1 MVDGDDDW
9 KAASPALPDP
19 LTFTVTLTA
28 TDPEG
33 LSASVSGDFITD
45 WVSYP
50 ELVSATASR
59 QAVELTFDLEVQGSL
74 VPSSFTVNV
83 VNEDGSAGT
92 IAVSSVVVNGRAVTL
107 ALASA
112 LERGQT
118 VTLDYAH
125 DDATPLKRA
134 AEGGDS
140 LPSFTGQAVEVSI
153 PDLPGPP
160 QNLDLS
166 STPGSL
172 DISATWDTLDG
183 ATSYKLRWRQAD
195 GEFEAGNE
203 ATVTETTATVTVAG
217 YGGWVVQVEGCND
230 AGCGPAVA
238 QSVGIVPGSPANFA
252 VSATPDSLDL
262 SATWD
267 ALDGATSY
275 KLRWRPADGEFA
287 AGNEATVTETTAT
300 VTVSGQGRWAV
311 GLQGCNDA
319 GCGPEV
325 EASAEVSSLSFDVS
339 PSLDSA
345 GNPRPHTFDANW
357 SPVPNA
363 TGYGLRWRLMDQGN
377 SPSQE
382 QSDGGSSRKSDI
394 PGPSGSGGPSA
405 ASGPQGENR
414 LDIPGDQTSA
424 EFTVDR
430 DGTFEVEL
438 EVILPQS
445 DEPIGMANTHLT
457 ADARVEGS
465 EAFLNARRWPIADS
479 TFQLSGCQTRRITGA
494 EVAFVSG
501 HVEVAWDDPRLSAI
515 TEYQYR
521 FQRDGSFIFPARR
534 EADWHAIPG
543 SGAGTTSFTM
553 GVAQSPPSYNTTDL
567 ALNRANF
574 LWVRALAGGR
584 AYCFEYLWVI
594 NPFDVEV
601 PLITGLEAYQTRGD
615 GPRQLSL
622 FWDDPQVS
630 GLTYDY
636 WYNGLTPDWT
646 GRGQGTHWLPVSG
659 SPPVSAGGGKLTST
673 LSGIPCDHYYYNV
686 RIRAK
691 QGGSL
696 GPITEEWYVD
706 LASNWFGDPDR
717 NDVFHGER
725 YAECVFGL
733 AGDDE
738 LHGNGG
744 DDWLEGGPG
753 DDELYGGPGNDR
765 LDGGPGGD
773 TLNGGEGI
781 DTADYAGSN
790 ARVVVNLNTN
800 AASGGHAQGDRLTS
814 IENLTGSAH
823 DDNLR
828 GDAGN
833 NVLRGGPGGDELD
846 GGEGIDWAGLHR
858 LRPGRDRHTAVP
870 LTGRAPTCEAA
881 TPKATHIT
889 RFENITGSAH
899 SDDFPHRQRRG

>member
-1 MVDGDDDW
+1 M
-9 KAASPALPDP
+9 
-19 LTFTVTLTA
+19 
-28 TDPEG
+28 
-33 LSASVSGDFITD
+33 
-45 WVSYP
+45 
-50 ELVSATASR
+50 
-59 QAVELTFDLEVQGSL
+59 
-74 VPSSFTVNV
+74 
-83 VNEDGSAGT
+83 
-92 IAVSSVVVNGRAVTL
+92 
-107 ALASA
+107 
-112 LERGQT
+112 
-118 VTLDYAH
+118 
-125 DDATPLKRA
+125 
-134 AEGGDS
+134 
-140 LPSFTGQAVEVSI
+140 
-153 PDLPGPP
+153 
-160 QNLDLS
+160 
-166 STPGSL
+166 
-172 DISATWDTLDG
+172 
-183 ATSYKLRWRQAD
+183 
-195 GEFEAGNE
+195 
-203 ATVTETTATVTVAG
+203 
-217 YGGWVVQVEGCND
+217 
-230 AGCGPAVA
+230 
-238 QSVGIVPGSPANFA
+238 
-252 VSATPDSLDL
+252 
-262 SATWD
+262 
-267 ALDGATSY
+267 
-275 KLRWRPADGEFA
+275 
-287 AGNEATVTETTAT
+287 
-300 VTVSGQGRWAV
+300 
-311 GLQGCNDA
+311 
-319 GCGPEV
+319 
-325 EASAEVSSLSFDVS
+325 
-339 PSLDSA
+339 
-345 GNPRPHTFDANW
+345 
-357 SPVPNA
+357 
-363 TGYGLRWRLMDQGN
+363 
-377 SPSQE
+377 
-382 QSDGGSSRKSDI
+382 
-394 PGPSGSGGPSA
+394 
-405 ASGPQGENR
+405 
-414 LDIPGDQTSA
+414 
-424 EFTVDR
+424 DR

-594 NPFDVEV
+594 QPFDVEV
-601 PLITGLEAYQTRGD
+601 PLITGLEAYQKRGD

-636 WYNGLTPDWT
+636 WYNGVTPDWT
-646 GRGQGTHWLPVSG
+646 GRGQGTRWLPVSG

-823 DDNLR
+823 DDTLTGDGGNNVIR
-828 GDAGN
+828 GGPGPDQLDGGPGGIDTLDYTGSGQGVIVTLPPATQGAYVRGGHAQGDHITRFENVTGSARDDTLIGN
-833 NVLRGGPGGDELD
+833 GGDNVLRGGPGGDTLN
-846 GGEGIDWAGLHR
+846 GAGGIDTADYSGSNAGVVVNLGSASAQSGGHAQGDR
-858 LRPGRDRHTAVP
+858 LTS
-870 LTGRAPTCEAA
+870 
-881 TPKATHIT
+881 
-889 RFENITGSAH
+889 FENLTGSAH
-899 SDDFPHRQRRG
+899 GDLLTGDGGDNVLRGRGGRDTVQGHNGADELHGGAGNDTLEGGGGADQLFGGAGDDTLWGGVDGLPSTEADEFYFYGEFGRDTIGDYLLGSSRSSSHRIYLCGMEGVDYTGWPRTREDGTHYYWISVWAKGEYGWYSHGSISLEGIRLGFTNNQPIGNLNIIVPSRSGVTCEEAAASRPPSLFSTQVNGAALTLTFDRAVDPASVPSRTAFQVTVDARTAQLDFVDDPVSISGTTVTLNLVQAVAHGQAVTVRYTEPATNKLQGAGPVKQPVTPFAIQTATNNTPPRFSMAAVNGTALTITFDGGLDAGSVPAADAFQVTAGYGGTQTLAMGIDRTHLPARSTRRWAPPSRVPDRGRLR